1 MFRDERLVSFCVFN
15 SAIVLSISESLIRRP
30 GLKENIHLF
39 VAHHTPVRTAVR
51 RGLQSKINTVF

>member
-1 MFRDERLVSFCVFN
+1 VSFCVFN